1 MCTLCVPN
9 VLVPYLTYGT
19 DFTATFQVTSLDT
32 DLALLT
38 RLQGQDGEKRVGEGK
53 ADRGVGGGGEF
64 VADQQVAGGGE
75 SGMGNLL
82 MCVRYRVDRKRLLYA
97 AIERIRRM

>member
-1 MCTLCVPN
+1 MLE
-9 VLVPYLTYGT
+9 
-19 DFTATFQVTSLDT
+19 VTSLDT

-38 RLQGQDGEKRVGEGK
+38 RLQGSGKDGGKVVGEGK
-53 ADRGVGGGGEF
+53 GDRGLEGRGE
-64 VADQQVAGGGE
+64 VVDNQQVTGGGE

-97 AIERIRRM
+97 AIERLRQP